1 MPESNPYEN
10 FSTEFLA
17 EASELITAQF
27 EKYFEDHTKLVVAA
41 TLFPSIVEKEDL
53 LIGYRELL
61 TTFKAVVGAGAMAA
75 EVELITRDLTDIDP
89 NN

>member
-1 MPESNPYEN
+1 MPESNPCEN

-17 EASELITAQF
+17 EASETTTQF

-61 TTFKAVVGAGAMAA
+61 TTFKAVVGAGAMAVDA
-75 EVELITRDLTDIDP
+75 ELITRDLTDIDP

>member
-10 FSTEFLA
+10 FSTEFLG
-17 EASELITAQF
+17 EESMTQF
-27 EKYFEDHTKLVVAA
+27 EKYFEDHTKFVVAA

-61 TTFKAVVGAGAMAA
+61 TTFKAVVGAGAMAVDA
-75 EVELITRDLTDIDP
+75 ELITRDLTDIDP

>member
-17 EASELITAQF
+17 EASETTTQF

-61 TTFKAVVGAGAMAA
+61 TTFKAVVGAEAMAVDA
-75 EVELITRDLTDIDP
+75 ELITRDLTDIDP

>member
-17 EASELITAQF
+17 EASESTTQF
-27 EKYFEDHTKLVVAA
+27 EKYFEDHTKLIIAA
-41 TLFPSIVEKEDL
+41 TLFPTIVDKGDL
-53 LIGYRELL
+53 LAGYRELL
-61 TTFKAVVGAGAMAA
+61 STFKAVVGAGAMAVDA
-75 EVELITRDLTDIDP
+75 ELITRDLTDIDP

>member
-17 EASELITAQF
+17 EASEITTQF

-41 TLFPSIVEKEDL
+41 TLFPSIVDKEDL

>member
-17 EASELITAQF
+17 EASEMTTQF
-27 EKYFEDHTKLVVAA
+27 EKYFEDHAKLVVAA

-61 TTFKAVVGAGAMAA
+61 TTFKAVIGAGAMAA
-75 EVELITRDLTDIDP
+75 DAELITRDLTDIDP

>member
-17 EASELITAQF
+17 EASESTTQF

-41 TLFPSIVEKEDL
+41 TLFPYIVEKEDL

-61 TTFKAVVGAGAMAA
+61 TTFKAVVGAGAMAVDA
-75 EVELITRDLTDIDP
+75 ELITRDLTDIDP

>member
-17 EASELITAQF
+17 EASESTTQF

>member
-17 EASELITAQF
+17 EASENISQF
-27 EKYFEDHTKLVVAA
+27 ERYFEDHTKLIIAA
-41 TLFPSIVEKEDL
+41 TLFPTIVDKGDL
-53 LIGYRELL
+53 LAGYRELL
-61 TTFKAVVGAGAMAA
+61 STFKAVIGAGAMAA
-75 EVELITRDLTDIDP
+75 DAELITRDLTDIDP

>member
-17 EASELITAQF
+17 EASESMTQF
-27 EKYFEDHTKLVVAA
+27 EKYFEDHTKFLIPA
-41 TLFPSIVEKEDL
+41 TLFQYKKKKKKQL
-53 LIGYRELL
+53 NGNRELL

-75 EVELITRDLTDIDP
+75 DAELITRALTDIDT

>member
-17 EASELITAQF
+17 EASESTTQF
-27 EKYFEDHTKLVVAA
+27 EKYFEDHTKFIIAA

-53 LIGYRELL
+53 LIAYRELL

-75 EVELITRDLTDIDP
+75 DAELITRDLTDIDP